1 MFNTRPPITSGLP
14 TTRSEP
20 SRYVSLEVD
29 KSPAGPVEHLSPNL
43 RIDLHDWTKHNPSR
57 IDDLRFM
64 IRFHAQVLRCLD

>member
-1 MFNTRPPITSGLP
+1 VFNTRPPITSGLP

-43 RIDLHDWTKHNPSR
+43 RIDLHDWTNTQS
-57 IDDLRFM
+57 
-64 IRFHAQVLRCLD
+64 